1 MDETREEGND
11 GHSEL
16 FSEEIFR
23 DNGYE
28 SVLNTI
34 RALSNDVGQRV
45 VSPEAAIGLR
55 VYQGLMH
62 TYYLRRIRRE
72 LESLYAETISSLQI
86 RFDDVA
92 IMLGDEFHQYNEDE
106 FNILMQALEESFED
120 ATEEEN
126 GDDQNSQQ
134 AIDLLAPAPKIATAK
149 LENQCAVCFEDIS
162 RLQTYRKLECSHAFH
177 TRCIDQWFARKLSC
191 PMCRTSLV

>member
-55 VYQGLMH
+55 VYQGLMQ
-62 TYYLRRIRRE
+62 YYSSHSKRAREPLRRDDF
-72 LESLYAETISSLQI
+72 ESA
-86 RFDDVA
+86 D
-92 IMLGDEFHQYNEDE
+92 
-106 FNILMQALEESFED
+106 SF
-120 ATEEEN
+120 
-126 GDDQNSQQ
+126 
-134 AIDLLAPAPKIATAK
+134 
-149 LENQCAVCFEDIS
+149 
-162 RLQTYRKLECSHAFH
+162 
-177 TRCIDQWFARKLSC
+177 
-191 PMCRTSLV
+191 